1 MTIDRVAVDA
11 AKDRHFGESAALHRW
26 PVDMQRWSDQQML
39 EQLERIERQ
48 LGTQPELSPH
58 SSTLSVRPTPQRPQG
73 THSAPQRPHSARPAP
88 KLTYSGRSSPRAVK
102 AKPEWKTAPVRMGC
116 VEVRHDEEAW
126 HPLSTTAAWE
136 REMVH
141 VRYELFAS
149 PSPLLNGG
157 DVLSIWSGAPKVVT
171 SEVSLSTLIAQELA
185 KRVRAVERDAHDRV
199 AAVEQAAQKRINDLE
214 QRIGIE
220 VLVKALF
227 VMLCN
232 VDGKLVEIGDTGY
245 LGSMPTEI
253 RALLARFVAEAET
266 KARLQFENRKD
277 GIAIESR
284 AATEAALQAKTAA
297 EARAAKAREAERVA
311 TEEAQKLRDKV
322 SSLSMAVAAEEKKTV
337 VALKAVGEAKSKMR
351 RVELELETANT
362 GWAAAKVEQSKA
374 VEKAWKS
381 ETKAAALE
389 RQLAALERQL
399 QLVQRTAGETRSAAE
414 TSAEEVEALKYKLQQ
429 IMEEVAKANEEKPF
443 LERLRD
449 SKLCKT

>member
-1 MTIDRVAVDA
+1 
-11 AKDRHFGESAALHRW
+11 
-26 PVDMQRWSDQQML
+26 
-39 EQLERIERQ
+39 
-48 LGTQPELSPH
+48 
-58 SSTLSVRPTPQRPQG
+58 
-73 THSAPQRPHSARPAP
+73 
-88 KLTYSGRSSPRAVK
+88 
-102 AKPEWKTAPVRMGC
+102 
-116 VEVRHDEEAW
+116 
-126 HPLSTTAAWE
+126 
-136 REMVH
+136 
-141 VRYELFAS
+141 
-149 PSPLLNGG
+149 
-157 DVLSIWSGAPKVVT
+157 
-171 SEVSLSTLIAQELA
+171 
-185 KRVRAVERDAHDRV
+185 
-199 AAVEQAAQKRINDLE
+199 
-214 QRIGIE
+214 
-220 VLVKALF
+220 
-227 VMLCN
+227 MLCN

-429 IMEEVAKANEEKPF
+429 MMEEVAKANEEKPF